1 MTSKNYRVTM
11 SFVKNWRSQS
21 HTLYTDVNKFLSVRY
36 TFIVD
41 WVKFGT
47 RDLNLVLSELLSF
60 LENGAGK
67 AVLFIWP

>member
-1 MTSKNYRVTM
+1 
-11 SFVKNWRSQS
+11 VKNWRSQG
-21 HTLYTDVNKFLSVRY
+21 HTLHTEVNKLLSVPY

-47 RDLNLVLSELLSF
+47 RGLHIMLSELLSF

>member
-1 MTSKNYRVTM
+1 M

-21 HTLYTDVNKFLSVRY
+21 HTLHTDVNKILSIRY

-47 RDLNLVLSELLSF
+47 RDLKIMLSELLSF
-60 LENGAGK
+60 LELGAGK
-67 AVLFIWP
+67 GVLFIWP

>member
-1 MTSKNYRVTM
+1 M
-11 SFVKNWRSQS
+11 SFVKNSRNQG
-21 HTLYTDVNKFLSVRY
+21 HTLHTEVNKFLSVRY

-47 RDLNLVLSELLSF
+47 RDLHIMLSELLSF
-60 LENGAGK
+60 LDIGAGK